1 MRGPAAKYAT
11 LAGVVSLVGVM
22 GLLPMWLRNKMGA
35 RPASADGGFA
45 RCARLAARHLSPT
58 VASRDA
64 RARRRPSPLG
74 SPISASEKC
83 LTGSQIQRGQFMN
96 SGSKDAGPDA
106 RAGVRTS
113 AIR

>member
-45 RCARLAARHLSPT
+45 RRARPATSVSARLAHLRVGEMPHGVADPARPVHELGLEGRR
-58 VASRDA
+58 AG
-64 RARRRPSPLG
+64 RARRRPNICDSMIIVRLRSP
-74 SPISASEKC
+74 
-83 LTGSQIQRGQFMN
+83 TG
-96 SGSKDAGPDA
+96 
-106 RAGVRTS
+106 T
-113 AIR
+113 